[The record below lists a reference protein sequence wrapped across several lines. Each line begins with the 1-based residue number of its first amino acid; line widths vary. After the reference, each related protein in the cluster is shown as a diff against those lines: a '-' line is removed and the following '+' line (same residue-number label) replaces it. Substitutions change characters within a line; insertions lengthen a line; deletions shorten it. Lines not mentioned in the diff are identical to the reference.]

1 MQRESIDR
9 RVIQI
14 LRWSIIVQILFL
26 LLSSF
31 SPRFSI
37 LNDYFKL
44 DAVDYLSFASIALMT
59 AILVTIS
66 IKKVEDRITKK
77 TLLVIL
83 YSIALITIFSRH
95 IFSLS
100 LRRMVPDTAPALF
113 RWDAIFFLII
123 PLVFIAWQYSMRH
136 VLIYCLV
143 ILIADFGPTL
153 LEQNNDPLGIYLTNL
168 STSQDSHHG
177 TVSVV
182 ISSEI
187 MILSDF
193 MGSFA
198 RSVILG
204 IVGWIEN
211 SLVTLQR
218 SQHNQLAEANKKL
231 QKYALTSERLAQTQ
245 ERNRLARELHD
256 TLAHTLSSTSVQLEA
271 IKALFDR
278 DPDQAK
284 ILLAQTLEN
293 TKSGLAETRRA
304 LVDLRTSE
312 LEAYGLTQAIRN
324 LGLSAAERGGFSTQ
338 FELDK
343 GLDVLPDDMSHS
355 IYRTVQE
362 AFENILRHSN
372 ASQASVKLFTED
384 NHVKLIIQDNGKGFN
399 PEKVKKDRLGIQGMR
414 ERIEMLGGTFNI
426 ISDINKGTE
435 IDICLETKYD

>member
-1 MQRESIDR
+1 MVMESVDR

-14 LRWSIIVQILFL
+14 LRWSIIVQIIFL
-26 LLSSF
+26 LLSTF

-37 LNDYFKL
+37 RNNYLEINN
-44 DAVDYLSFASIALMT
+44 ADYLSFASIAMMA
-59 AILVTIS
+59 AILLTIS
-66 IKKVEDRITKK
+66 IRKVEDLITKK
-77 TLLVIL
+77 SLLFIL
-83 YSIALITIFSRH
+83 YAIALITIFSRH
-95 IFSLS
+95 VFSFS
-100 LRRMVPDTAPALF
+100 LRRMIPDTAPVLF

-136 VLIYCLV
+136 VLVYCLV
-143 ILIADFGPTL
+143 ILVADFGPSL
-153 LEQNNDPLGIYLTNL
+153 LEQNSSISGFDPPTLPNDIVL
-168 STSQDSHHG
+168 HHDAF
-177 TVSVV
+177 S
-182 ISSEI
+182 II
-187 MILSDF
+187 SDF

-218 SQHNQLAEANKKL
+218 SQHNQLVEANKKL
-231 QKYALTSERLAQTQ
+231 QKYALTSEKLAQTQ

-278 DPDQAK
+278 DPDHAK

-324 LGLSAAERGGFSTQ
+324 LGLSAAERGGFNVQ
-338 FELDK
+338 FNLDK
-343 GLDVLPDDMSHS
+343 GLDVLPDDVSHS

-384 NHVKLIIQDNGKGFN
+384 NQIRLVIQDDGKGFQ
-399 PEKVKKDRLGIQGMR
+399 PEKIKKDRLGIQGMR
-414 ERIEMLGGTFNI
+414 ERVEMLGGTF
-426 ISDINKGTE
+426 DINSEPNKGTE
-435 IDICLETKYD
+435 IDICLEMKYD

>member
-1 MQRESIDR
+1 MVNESIDR

-31 SPRFSI
+31 SPRFS
-37 LNDYFKL
+37 LRNNYFEI
-44 DAVDYLSFASIALMT
+44 DEVDYLSFASVALMA
-59 AILVTIS
+59 AILITIS
-66 IKKVEDRITKK
+66 IKKVEDHITKK

-123 PLVFIAWQYSMRH
+123 PLVFIAWQYSMRD

-143 ILIADFGPTL
+143 ILLVDFIPMI
-153 LEQNNDPLGIYLTNL
+153 LEQNNSINIIDTSIIPKNPLAERDTF
-168 STSQDSHHG
+168 S
-177 TVSVV
+177 
-182 ISSEI
+182 
-187 MILSDF
+187 ILSDF

-218 SQHNQLAEANKKL
+218 SQHDQLIEANKKL
-231 QKYALTSERLAQTQ
+231 QKYALTSEKLAQTQ

-284 ILLAQTLEN
+284 ILLGQTLVN
-293 TKSGLAETRRA
+293 TKNGLAETRRA

-324 LGLSAAERGGFSTQ
+324 LGLSVAERGGFSVK
-338 FELDK
+338 FDLEK

-372 ASQASVKLFTED
+372 ASQSSVHLFTED
-384 NHVKLIIQDNGKGFN
+384 NHIRLIIQDNGKGFN
-399 PEKVKKDRLGIQGMR
+399 PDKVKKDRLGIRGMR
-414 ERIEMLGGTFNI
+414 ERIEMFDGTFDI
-426 ISDINKGTE
+426 ISDKDKGTE
-435 IDICLETKYD
+435 IDICLEMKYD

>member
-1 MQRESIDR
+1 MVKESIDR

-37 LNDYFKL
+37 RNNYFEI
-44 DAVDYLSFASIALMT
+44 DSVDYLSFASVALMA
-59 AILVTIS
+59 AILLTIS
-66 IKKVEDRITKK
+66 IKKVEDGITKK
-77 TLLVIL
+77 SLLIIL

-95 IFSLS
+95 VFSFS

-143 ILIADFGPTL
+143 ILLADFGPTL
-153 LEQNNDPLGIYLTNL
+153 MEQNNSL
-168 STSQDSHHG
+168 SGFSQTIIPDDTIPHHDAF
-177 TVSVV
+177 S
-182 ISSEI
+182 II
-187 MILSDF
+187 SDF

-218 SQHNQLAEANKKL
+218 SQHNQLVEANQKL
-231 QKYALTSERLAQTQ
+231 QKYALTSEKLAQTQ

-284 ILLAQTLEN
+284 NLLAQTLVN
-293 TKSGLAETRRA
+293 NKNGLAETRRA

-324 LGLSAAERGGFSTQ
+324 LGTSAAERGGFGVQ
-338 FELDK
+338 FELEK
-343 GLDVLPDDMSHS
+343 GLDVLPDDVSHS

-372 ASQASVKLFTED
+372 ASQT
-384 NHVKLIIQDNGKGFN
+384 NVKLITEDSFIRLIIRDNGKGFN
-399 PEKVKKDRLGIQGMR
+399 VEKVKQDRLGIRGMH
-414 ERIEMLGGTFNI
+414 ERIEMMGGTFE
-426 ISDINKGTE
+426 INSEPKKGTE
-435 IDICLETKYD
+435 INIRLEMKYD

>member
-1 MQRESIDR
+1 MVKEPIDR

-14 LRWSIIVQILFL
+14 LRWSIIVQIIFL
-26 LLSSF
+26 LLSSI
-31 SPRFSI
+31 SLRFSI
-37 LNDYFKL
+37 LNNLLPIDNADF
-44 DAVDYLSFASIALMT
+44 LSFASVALM
-59 AILVTIS
+59 AMILLVIS
-66 IKKVEDRITKK
+66 IKKVEERINKRS
-77 TLLVIL
+77 LLVIL
-83 YSIALITIFSRH
+83 YAIALITIFARH

-100 LRRMVPDTAPALF
+100 LRLMTPNASPSLI

-123 PLVFIAWQYSMRH
+123 PLVFIAWQYSMRS
-136 VLIYCLV
+136 VLVYCLV
-143 ILIADFGPTL
+143 IIVTDFVPLL
-153 LEQNNDPLGIYLTNL
+153 LEQRALLALLTPGVPPSDL
-168 STSQDSHHG
+168 TPRSDTFF
-177 TVSVV
+177 
-182 ISSEI
+182 II
-187 MILSDF
+187 SDF

-218 SQHNQLAEANKKL
+218 SQHNQLVEANKKL
-231 QKYALTSERLAQTQ
+231 QKYALTSEKLAQTQ

-271 IKALFDR
+271 IKALFDC

-284 ILLAQTLEN
+284 VLLDQTLEN

-312 LEAYGLTQAIRN
+312 LEAYGLTQSIRN
-324 LGLSAAERGGFSTQ
+324 LGTSAAERGGFAVA

-343 GLDVLPDDMSHS
+343 KLDVLPDEVGHS

-372 ASQASVKLFTED
+372 ASQASVKLFSEGD
-384 NHVKLIIQDNGKGFN
+384 QVRLLIHDNGKGFD
-399 PEKVKKDRLGIQGMR
+399 PDKIKKDRLGLRGMR
-414 ERIEMLGGTFNI
+414 ERIEMLGGTFAI
-426 ISDINKGTE
+426 HSSINAGTQ
-435 IDICLETKYD
+435 IDIRIEAKYD

>member
-1 MQRESIDR
+1 MVNEVIDR

-31 SPRFSI
+31 SPRFS
-37 LNDYFKL
+37 LHNNYFEI
-44 DAVDYLSFASIALMT
+44 DAVDYLSFASVALMT

-123 PLVFIAWQYSMRH
+123 PLVFIAWQYSMRD
-136 VLIYCLV
+136 VLIYCLI
-143 ILIADFGPTL
+143 ILITDFIPML
-153 LEQNNDPLGIYLTNL
+153 LEQNNNFAIFNPTTSLGDTFPQRGAFSI
-168 STSQDSHHG
+168 
-177 TVSVV
+177 
-182 ISSEI
+182 I
-187 MILSDF
+187 SDF

-218 SQHNQLAEANKKL
+218 SQHSQLVEANRKL
-231 QKYALTSERLAQTQ
+231 QKYAVTSEKLAQTQ

-324 LGLSAAERGGFSTQ
+324 LGLSAAERGGFSAQ
-338 FELDK
+338 FDLDK
-343 GLDVLPDDMSHS
+343 GLDVLPDDMSHC

-372 ASQASVKLFTED
+372 ASQASVKLFSED
-384 NHVKLIIQDNGKGFN
+384 NNVKLIIQDNGKGFN
-399 PEKVKKDRLGIQGMR
+399 LDKVKKDRLGIRGMR

-426 ISDINKGTE
+426 TSDINKGTE
-435 IDICLETKYD
+435 IDICLETNYD